1 MRGERERE
9 RRDERRD
16 KYVGGSVLW
25 YPWYLN
31 LIKEGDKPVKF
42 ILHGLLAFI
51 NFLLQTSP
59 VLYTNYYMKS
69 LSSIINP

>member
-1 MRGERERE
+1 MKGETN
-9 RRDERRD
+9 
-16 KYVGGSVLW
+16 YAGGSVLW

-51 NFLLQTSP
+51 DFLFQTSP
-59 VLYTNYYMKS
+59 VLYTDKA
-69 LSSIINP
+69 